1 MNIKSLHLKCPSD
14 LIDLCH
20 PLSIILIYGSIITS
34 FYWWA
39 SSTTTATMFHYGM
52 HLCILMMNASCV
64 FHTQCNIIFIYK
76 VFPLGHKTDHL
87 WPCKVMIMYWL
98 TFYIHMY
105 LQAWELYVL
114 RRHWICYNC
123 MLLWTTLSGA
133 AIVTMLMY
141 CVSGVRT
148 DPLVSWQSIQ
158 YM

>member
-1 MNIKSLHLKCPSD
+1 MDLLSPHFIDGLHLPQ
-14 LIDLCH
+14 LLLC
-20 PLSIILIYGSIITS
+20 STMACT
-34 FYWWA
+34 FVFWWW
-39 SSTTTATMFHYGM
+39 M
-52 HLCILMMNASCV
+52 HHDPSCV